1 MGTYLSIPVTEK
13 TEESGESIAAA
24 GGGTNNN
31 ATTGTTASQSS
42 NGNFNN
48 VDHPSPTPTTPAP
61 ALDLAWGVVDM
72 QGWRKSMEDAHVAT
86 GQDGVFAV
94 FDGHGGPEVARFCQL
109 YLVSVLQQQA
119 GWTNNHN
126 DENDSSLDH
135 PPPATPSDT
144 PVGQALVSAFHA
156 LDRMIAD
163 PDRRYDD
170 TPPSR
175 SRPKESFAPPSPL
188 LHRSLTT
195 PVLSLFLSCAR
206 PLSLTH
212 AHSNSLLPRFREELI
227 RLRAIKPSPGHRQIA
242 HSIPPV
248 PSSSSSPNIC
258 NSEVVA
264 APPPTAETPDG
275 MMATPEQASPVTSDA
290 APPPF
295 ASLNPSPDAGMAALP
310 AGGGGVVGAQ
320 TPPGQPGGPS
330 DCLEDG
336 DCDMADASAD
346 SPEIDNEDD
355 EDIADAPKD
364 DDSIE
369 AVGHDEAALEHELE
383 DVDGD
388 HEMESAHPPGHSPS
402 RYSVMFQR
410 LLNMSAPSGQLVVQL
425 TGGASPQLGANN
437 AITTTNPAAVAS
449 PSASTPSLLRNG
461 RLICNLPDHPIHAG
475 ATAIVAVLVGHTLT
489 VANAG
494 DSRAVLCRRGIAHAL
509 SLDHKPL
516 DERELTRIRRA
527 GGFVNQFGRVNGNLN
542 LSRSIGDLKYKQVPH
557 LSPSEQM
564 ITAEPDIVQ

>member
-1 MGTYLSIPVTEK
+1 
-13 TEESGESIAAA
+13 
-24 GGGTNNN
+24 
-31 ATTGTTASQSS
+31 
-42 NGNFNN
+42 
-48 VDHPSPTPTTPAP
+48 
-61 ALDLAWGVVDM
+61 
-72 QGWRKSMEDAHVAT
+72 
-86 GQDGVFAV
+86 
-94 FDGHGGPEVARFCQL
+94 
-109 YLVSVLQQQA
+109 
-119 GWTNNHN
+119 
-126 DENDSSLDH
+126 
-135 PPPATPSDT
+135 
-144 PVGQALVSAFHA
+144 
-156 LDRMIAD
+156 
-163 PDRRYDD
+163 
-170 TPPSR
+170 
-175 SRPKESFAPPSPL
+175 
-188 LHRSLTT
+188 
-195 PVLSLFLSCAR
+195 
-206 PLSLTH
+206 
-212 AHSNSLLPRFREELI
+212 
-227 RLRAIKPSPGHRQIA
+227 
-242 HSIPPV
+242 
-248 PSSSSSPNIC
+248 
-258 NSEVVA
+258 
-264 APPPTAETPDG
+264 
-275 MMATPEQASPVTSDA
+275 MATPEQASPVTSDA